1 MNAKKRFLFN
11 FILVVICTLI
21 NVLLYSA
28 LVRVDR
34 AVFLSQVFS
43 MIPIATILAALIGS
57 DLAAVLVAAFSGI
70 AAYYID
76 TATLRPGNRF
86 IYLCFG
92 LAVALICSRM
102 KKNGMLRKVVPNSL
116 LAIIISALSIL
127 MYGLADKT
135 YSGYW
140 FKGTQGIWIRIV
152 VSVIIPFVVVFVCFF
167 VTQKYRASFLNAF
180 SDKGS
185 ELKNSYRKNSVSAK
199 VTVAIVSVV
208 VLVMVTVVTS
218 SSITY
223 FNQIKESSES
233 YLWNIAYSA
242 DMDSSFER
250 TWKEDEQK
258 ALERLGDSLAK
269 LVPADNNIYDVK
281 GFCVYL
287 DCSAEQG
294 KAYKIAEY
302 TFDKRWDVD
311 TSHYILNVSYERM
324 DESVDIGELLGYDSV
339 DSSELIGTTYWV
351 GDKIWFAAQMSSTA
365 MKLVPA
371 YVYQQVILGAIVAM
385 LIGYFAVWWLE
396 RQIVLPMN
404 RMAATANRFVKVNEE
419 GRERAKEQFAALSI
433 HTGDE
438 VENLYESFTTAM
450 NDMTEYVE
458 NIKIQTEHITQI
470 QHNVITTMADIV
482 ESRDENTGGH
492 IRRTAKYV
500 EIIANELV
508 QEGKYLDI
516 LTPQYISDMV
526 VAAPLH
532 DMGKIH
538 VSDQILNKKGR
549 LTDEEYDVMKTH
561 AAAGRELL
569 EKATENLGNFEY
581 LDMAIDM
588 AGMHHEWWNGK
599 GYPNGL
605 AGQDIPLCARIM
617 AVADV
622 FDAIFSK
629 RCYKEAMEFEEAF
642 EIVIGESG
650 EHFDPQIIEAF
661 VAAKEKIRQAATE

>member
-1 MNAKKRFLFN
+1 
-11 FILVVICTLI
+11 
-21 NVLLYSA
+21 
-28 LVRVDR
+28 
-34 AVFLSQVFS
+34 
-43 MIPIATILAALIGS
+43 
-57 DLAAVLVAAFSGI
+57 
-70 AAYYID
+70 
-76 TATLRPGNRF
+76 
-86 IYLCFG
+86 
-92 LAVALICSRM
+92 
-102 KKNGMLRKVVPNSL
+102 
-116 LAIIISALSIL
+116 
-127 MYGLADKT
+127 
-135 YSGYW
+135 
-140 FKGTQGIWIRIV
+140 
-152 VSVIIPFVVVFVCFF
+152 
-167 VTQKYRASFLNAF
+167 
-180 SDKGS
+180 
-185 ELKNSYRKNSVSAK
+185 
-199 VTVAIVSVV
+199 
-208 VLVMVTVVTS
+208 
-218 SSITY
+218 
-223 FNQIKESSES
+223 
-233 YLWNIAYSA
+233 
-242 DMDSSFER
+242 
-250 TWKEDEQK
+250 
-258 ALERLGDSLAK
+258 
-269 LVPADNNIYDVK
+269 
-281 GFCVYL
+281 
-287 DCSAEQG
+287 
-294 KAYKIAEY
+294 
-302 TFDKRWDVD
+302 
-311 TSHYILNVSYERM
+311 
-324 DESVDIGELLGYDSV
+324 
-339 DSSELIGTTYWV
+339 
-351 GDKIWFAAQMSSTA
+351 
-365 MKLVPA
+365 
-371 YVYQQVILGAIVAM
+371 
-385 LIGYFAVWWLE
+385 
-396 RQIVLPMN
+396 
-404 RMAATANRFVKVNEE
+404 
-419 GRERAKEQFAALSI
+419 
-433 HTGDE
+433 
-438 VENLYESFTTAM
+438 M

-605 AGQDIPLCARIM
+605 AGEDIPLCARIM

-661 VAAKEKIRQAATE
+661 VTAKEKIRQAATE